1 MPVRVR
7 RRAGV
12 VLRLLRLQEAANLL
26 SPVLRGMLW
35 MAGAGLTFT
44 FLNTSMR
51 VLTTQMDP
59 FQTQFMRYFCGL
71 LVMLPF
77 VARAG
82 LAAYAPKGLVGQIW
96 RGLVHTAGLVVWFIA
111 LPHVPMADMT
121 AIGFTSPIF
130 VMIGAVV
137 FLGEKITWARWMA
150 AAVGFLGVV
159 VIVGPAQGGS
169 LYYDLMMLLSSP
181 LFAAS
186 FLITKALSRR
196 DKAEVIVVWQAITVT
211 LFSLP
216 LAALHW
222 TWPSLGQWVAF
233 MICGALGSAGHYC
246 MTRAFRTADISAT
259 QPIKFLDLLWT
270 SVAGF
275 VVFGDVPG
283 PWTVAGA
290 AVIFASTT
298 WLARRE
304 SRERV

>member
-1 MPVRVR
+1 MQ
-7 RRAGV
+7 A
-12 VLRLLRLQEAANLL
+12 AANRLP
-26 SPVLRGMLW
+26 PVLRGMLW

-51 VLTTQMDP
+51 VLTTQLDP

-77 VARAG
+77 VARSG
-82 LAAYAPKGLVGQIW
+82 LAAYAPKGLTGQIW

-111 LPHVPMADMT
+111 LPHVSMADMT

-137 FLGEKITWARWMA
+137 FLGEKITRARWVA
-150 AAVGFLGVV
+150 AAIGFLGVI
-159 VIVGPAQGGS
+159 VIVGPAGGGN
-169 LYYDLMMLLSSP
+169 LHYDLMMLLSSP

-196 DKAEVIVVWQAITVT
+196 DKAEVIVVWQSITVT

-216 LAALHW
+216 LAVLHW
-222 TWPSLGQWVAF
+222 TWPSAWQWGAF
-233 MICGALGSAGHYC
+233 LICGALGSAGHYC

-270 SVAGF
+270 SIAGF
-275 VVFGDVPG
+275 LVFGDVPG
-283 PWTVAGA
+283 PWTIAGA
-290 AVIFASTT
+290 AVIFASTS

-304 SRERV
+304 SRERA